1 MTFRTLCRRALAATA
16 GLGLAGFCLI
26 AVAAPAGASTNIDQ
40 KATGTHCSIKGSPY
54 LYCLTYAVNET
65 GGLWASEGAST
76 SNLCVS
82 YPSNCAVFG
91 PLAPDTGVGAIVR
104 NDAHSMENG
113 FGSGSICD
121 VTTFVS
127 PNFEGASD
135 VLEADFMGNLSS
147 GLLNNEASIY
157 YRCP

>member
-1 MTFRTLCRRALAATA
+1 WAVRARDGTGRSRARAVRTAGRNDLTAERMRMTFRTLCRRALAATA

-82 YPSNCAVFG
+82 Y
-91 PLAPDTGVGAIVR
+91 
-104 NDAHSMENG
+104 
-113 FGSGSICD
+113 
-121 VTTFVS
+121 
-127 PNFEGASD
+127 
-135 VLEADFMGNLSS
+135 
-147 GLLNNEASIY
+147 
-157 YRCP
+157 